1 MNTEALKSIGL
12 TEVEIKV
19 YLMLVK
25 EGSSLAG
32 IITKRIGVHRR
43 SVYDAL
49 ERLIEKGLVSYIKIN
64 NRRYFDAVNPER
76 LINIVREKEE
86 VLRTIVS
93 ELKETKATSKEKK
106 ETSFF
111 RGKQALKSVFDDQ
124 IREGKEV
131 LVLGDAVNINEI
143 LKYYFS
149 KFDKERIKNNIG
161 VRMIFDESAKKN
173 KELRKIPLSKI
184 KFVKK
189 GDVGNMSVYIYGDN
203 TSIVVWSENPTAI
216 LIREKAIADG
226 FRSYFNFI
234 WNITK
239 R

>member
-1 MNTEALKSIGL
+1 
-12 TEVEIKV
+12 
-19 YLMLVK
+19 
-25 EGSSLAG
+25 
-32 IITKRIGVHRR
+32 
-43 SVYDAL
+43 
-49 ERLIEKGLVSYIKIN
+49 
-64 NRRYFDAVNPER
+64 
-76 LINIVREKEE
+76 
-86 VLRTIVS
+86 
-93 ELKETKATSKEKK
+93 
-106 ETSFF
+106 
-111 RGKQALKSVFDDQ
+111 
-124 IREGKEV
+124 
-131 LVLGDAVNINEI
+131 
-143 LKYYFS
+143 
-149 KFDKERIKNNIG
+149 
-161 VRMIFDESAKKN
+161 MIFDESAKKN